1 MAGGQSSRSRTTRN
15 KGAATKAAAKKERA
29 RRHTETSKDLSR
41 AGDGSQECPSRE
53 GEHAE
58 PAALESLSLYG
69 IPDQLNKHLN
79 KQKEFIQGLMESL
92 KESLD
97 NMPAELNQ
105 QGELTAGLV
114 MLLKNSIASD
124 KKATGE
130 ILRLQ
135 EDKAKLYHEIDLL
148 KEKNAGWKKLH
159 ENSSSSMKMLQAL
172 VMEQKE
178 DLVKLR
184 IEHSA
189 VVQVRSAVVEQMMKA
204 RVEKSHVMDR
214 LKNMAEETRKEMEVV
229 EEMKMQLRLRGEL
242 DHLG

>member
-1 MAGGQSSRSRTTRN
+1 MAGEQSSRSRTTRN
-15 KGAATKAAAKKERA
+15 KGAATKAAEKKRA
-29 RRHTETSKDLSR
+29 RRHAETSKDLSR
-41 AGDGSQECPSRE
+41 AGDGSQERPSRG

-58 PAALESLSLYG
+58 PAELESLSLDG
-69 IPDQLNKHLN
+69 MPDQLN
-79 KQKEFIQGLMESL
+79 KQKEFIQGLMELL

-97 NMPAELNQ
+97 DMPAVLNQ

-114 MLLKNSIASD
+114 MLLKKSIASE

-135 EDKAKLYHEIDLL
+135 EDKAKLCHEIDLL

-178 DLVKLR
+178 ELAKLR
-184 IEHSA
+184 IEHPAA
-189 VVQVRSAVVEQMMKA
+189 VKVRNAAVEQMMKA
-204 RVEKSHVMDR
+204 RVEKSRVMDR
-214 LKNMAEETRKEMEVV
+214 MKKMAEETRKEMEVV
-229 EEMKMQLRLRGEL
+229 EAMKKQLRLRGEL
-242 DHLG
+242 DHLGW